1 MIDGRHIGRA
11 RWDILR
17 TVLCGGRPGATEPML
32 ACVLGRAYA
41 GATREAIRGELD
53 YLERRGLVRAERA
66 PIRPWRVRLTRRG
79 RALAVYARDAE
90 AGIRRPPPPPS

>member
-1 MIDGRHIGRA
+1 MIDRRHIGRA

-32 ACVLGRAYA
+32 ACVLGRAYS
-41 GATREAIRGELD
+41 GATRETIRGELD
-53 YLERRGLVRAERA
+53 YLERRGLVRAER
-66 PIRPWRVRLTRRG
+66 PPVRPWRVRLTGRG

-90 AGIRRPPPPPS
+90 AGICRPPPLP

>member
-1 MIDGRHIGRA
+1 MIDRRRVGRA

-32 ACVLGRAYA
+32 ACVLGRAYC

-66 PIRPWRVRLTRRG
+66 PVRPWRVRLTRRG
-79 RALAVYARDAE
+79 RALVGYAREAE
-90 AGIRRPPPPPS
+90 AGIRRPPPPS

>member
-1 MIDGRHIGRA
+1 MIDHRHVERA

-32 ACVLGRAYA
+32 ACVLGRAWP
-41 GATREAIRGELD
+41 GATRDAIRGELD
-53 YLERRGLVRAERA
+53 YLERRGLVRSERL

-79 RALAVYARDAE
+79 RALLHYARESE
-90 AGIRRPPPPPS
+90 AGVHRPPPPS

>member
-1 MIDGRHIGRA
+1 MIDRRHIGRA

-32 ACVLGRAYA
+32 ACVLGRAYS
-41 GATREAIRGELD
+41 GATRETIRGELD

-66 PIRPWRVRLTRRG
+66 PVRPWRVRLTGRG
-79 RALAVYARDAE
+79 RALAVYARDTE
-90 AGIRRPPPPPS
+90 AGICRPPPLP

>member
-1 MIDGRHIGRA
+1 MIDRRHIGRA

-32 ACVLGRAYA
+32 ACVLGRAYS
-41 GATREAIRGELD
+41 GATRETIRGELD

-66 PIRPWRVRLTRRG
+66 PARPWRVRLTGRG

-90 AGIRRPPPPPS
+90 AGICRPPPLP

>member
-1 MIDGRHIGRA
+1 MIDRRHIGRA

-32 ACVLGRAYA
+32 ACVLGRAYS
-41 GATREAIRGELD
+41 GATRETIRGELD

-66 PIRPWRVRLTRRG
+66 PVRPWRVRLTGRG

-90 AGIRRPPPPPS
+90 AGICRPPPLP